1 MLRIA
6 LALGLAA
13 PGLAAPSGAA
23 SAGERGLASYYG
35 GTAAGQMTCAH
46 RTRPFGSMITVT
58 YGTKSIRCRV
68 TDRGPFKRGRIVD
81 VSVTAAKALGM
92 MSAGIIQVTLE

>member
-1 MLRIA
+1 MIRIW

-13 PGLAAPSGAA
+13 LSGAA
-23 SAGERGLASYYG
+23 SASERGLASYYS

-58 YGTKSIRCRV
+58 HGDKSIHCRV

-81 VSVTAAKALGM
+81 VSLSAAKALGM
-92 MSAGIIQVTLE
+92 MSAGVIAVTLE